1 MSSSNNSNNANP
13 TIIGISHQPYRSYL
27 TDRNHFYHSA
37 SVANPTAQLSS
48 ITTSAGGNSL
58 HYSSSQQPQ
67 QQQQNSQP
75 LLQTQLS
82 NKSNTSPTSGTNQLT
97 NSRTSLNSNSS
108 NHHHHHQHQ
117 HNRNAMMK
125 TKRSSTTSSTLPI
138 GSDGYPSK
146 TPESDD
152 EDEPLYPQSSACSRC
167 IFGFLWCVAQ
177 IGLWASVIM
186 LVYWMLKFDRG
197 FAFQND
203 KRKMFNLHAFLMLTG
218 FIFVN
223 GQSMLIYK
231 TYMCCKKIYN
241 KICHAIFFVLSISLV
256 SFGML
261 VGIQAQHMVTST
273 DETPVHFYS
282 LHSWIGLVTCGLFAL
297 QFFFGFITFLVLLC
311 CERGTANYRQR
322 FLPVHVTFGMI
333 IFLLATATCL
343 SGLLQT
349 ARSRLSGPTST
360 DLDKPDYK
368 DVFVIRDNNPFT
380 NSGLVLNGCG
390 ACLILLA
397 ILIPYLVR
405 NFNFNRRYEAASFRV
420 NH

>member
-48 ITTSAGGNSL
+48 ITTSADGNSL

-223 GQSMLIYK
+223 GQCNVFFVFIFETNLNILLYIYIAMLIYK

-297 QFFFGFITFLVLLC
+297 QVIHQLL
-311 CERGTANYRQR
+311 
-322 FLPVHVTFGMI
+322 
-333 IFLLATATCL
+333 
-343 SGLLQT
+343 
-349 ARSRLSGPTST
+349 
-360 DLDKPDYK
+360 
-368 DVFVIRDNNPFT
+368 FVNIEF
-380 NSGLVLNGCG
+380 
-390 ACLILLA
+390 
-397 ILIPYLVR
+397 
-405 NFNFNRRYEAASFRV
+405 
-420 NH
+420 